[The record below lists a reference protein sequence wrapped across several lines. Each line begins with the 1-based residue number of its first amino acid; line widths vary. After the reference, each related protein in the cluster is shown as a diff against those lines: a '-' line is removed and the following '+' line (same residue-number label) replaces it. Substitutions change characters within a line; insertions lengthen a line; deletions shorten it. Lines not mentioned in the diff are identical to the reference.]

1 MVPSSFLH
9 KELGM
14 ILFAIMGAG
23 LDVVEYVTVYGM
35 IIMCCVIYKVYTD
48 GFSDL

>member
-1 MVPSSFLH
+1 
-9 KELGM
+9 M

-23 LDVVEYVTVYGM
+23 LGIVEYVTIYG
-35 IIMCCVIYKVYTD
+35 IIIVCLTIYKVYTD